1 MSKNPPYLLVALGIT
16 IAFVSCVS
24 QKKTISTKTK
34 LASIDSQLV
43 QYGTTLKSIDKQRI
57 NKLEQ
62 NQIDDT
68 ANFMIQKFIDST
80 NADINRLHDEN
91 SIIIGTAIV
100 NKNDWNRLVQSL
112 IVSEKTSKKINN
124 KVLLLTDLIN
134 HNTVINLDQDVIF
147 QPGQYTVAP
156 AIEKAIG
163 KFFEPAAKEI
173 DQFIKKYPDFPLSLV
188 ITAKGYADGTA
199 IAEGTTL
206 YNNLAERLKLN
217 TDKPTAKDLNKELSR
232 ARAQAVIDLFK
243 KFATVW
249 SANGNNVKNVLYLF
263 EGKGDGLPDPKISDY
278 KMDDARRRVVLLFW
292 SVFPE

>member
-1 MSKNPPYLLVALGIT
+1 MRKIPLYSLLVGLTAVFL
-16 IAFVSCVS
+16 SCVS
-24 QKKTISTKTK
+24 QKKVTSAKTR
-34 LASIDSQLV
+34 LASVDSQLT
-43 QYGTTLKSIDKQRI
+43 QHSNTLKDLDKQRTH
-57 NKLEQ
+57 KLEQ

-80 NADINRLHDEN
+80 NADISKLHDEN
-91 SIIIGTAIV
+91 SIIIGTAVV
-100 NKNDWNRLVQSL
+100 NKDDWNRLVKSL
-112 IVSEKTSKKINN
+112 IVSENTSKKINN
-124 KVLLLTDLIN
+124 KVLLLNDLIN
-134 HNTVINLDQDVIF
+134 RNTVINLDQDVIF

-156 AIEKAIG
+156 SIEKAIA

-206 YNNLAERLKLN
+206 YTSLSERLKLN
-217 TDKPTAKDLNKELSR
+217 TDKPTAKELNKELSR

-243 KFATVW
+243 KFASVW

-263 EGKGDGLPDPKISDY
+263 EGKGDAMPDPKVADY
-278 KMDDARRRVVLLFW
+278 RLDDPRRRVVLLFW

>member
-1 MSKNPPYLLVALGIT
+1 MSKNPPYLLTALGIT

-24 QKKTISTKTK
+24 QKKTISTKAK

-112 IVSEKTSKKINN
+112 IVSERTSKKINN

-278 KMDDARRRVVLLFW
+278 KMDDARRRVVLLYW

>member
-1 MSKNPPYLLVALGIT
+1 MRKIPLYSLLVGLTAVFL
-16 IAFVSCVS
+16 SCVS
-24 QKKTISTKTK
+24 QKKVTSAKNR
-34 LASIDSQLV
+34 LASVDSQLI
-43 QYGTTLKSIDKQRI
+43 QHGNTLKDLDKQRTH
-57 NKLEQ
+57 KLEQ

-80 NADINRLHDEN
+80 NSDINKLHDQN
-91 SIIIGTAIV
+91 SIIIGTAVV
-100 NKNDWNRLVQSL
+100 NKDDWNRLVKSL
-112 IVSEKTSKKINN
+112 IVSENTSKKINN
-124 KVLLLTDLIN
+124 KVLLLNDLIN

-206 YNNLAERLKLN
+206 YISLSERLKLN
-217 TDKPTAKDLNKELSR
+217 TDKPTAKELNKELSR

-243 KFATVW
+243 KFASVW
-249 SANGNNVKNVLYLF
+249 SVNGNNVKNVLYLF
-263 EGKGDGLPDPKISDY
+263 EGKGDAMPDPKVADY
-278 KMDDARRRVVLLFW
+278 RLDDPRRRVVLLFW